1 MRKKIY
7 LALLTICLCLLFES
21 IHSEPIPSRYS
32 NFIDYE
38 MIDKHVRK
46 APTSARNSIDDLAEY
61 LIEPADNDWEIAR
74 AIFKWIADNISYDL
88 NYKSHHSSRVSSVLQ
103 HGSSVCGGYSNLF
116 DSLAWSAGL
125 ESKTIDG
132 YSKGRGYQ
140 PCTELAGPSDHAW
153 NVVKLDGRWYFVDC
167 TWGAGHV
174 DHEGEYIREFDEHY
188 FLTPPEEF
196 IYDHFPSD
204 ENWQLLDDPIDLA
217 EFENMPLLKSA
228 FFKYG
233 LQLDSHGECLIESDG
248 SARVSILAPA
258 EVAVIA
264 ELIYDYTYMPN
275 NLTLVQ
281 KNRDTC
287 QINALFPHNGEYML
301 RVYAAT
307 SGNPDNM
314 YDWVMDYKVMVR
326 NTNRAYSEFPKCYQ
340 SFYEMNA
347 YLISP
352 LEGTLTTNHYYD
364 FVIKLP
370 EADTVEIEYGK
381 TIVPLEKDIYN
392 PDTFRGRIFIPQ
404 DSRGKLGIRTPHLTK
419 KLWYQVLL
427 EYNLS
432 N

>member
-1 MRKKIY
+1 M
-7 LALLTICLCLLFES
+7 CLLFES
-21 IHSEPIPSRYS
+21 IHSEPIPSRFS
-32 NFIDYE
+32 NLIDYE

-61 LIEPADNDWEIAR
+61 LIEPDYNDWEIVR
-74 AIFKWIADNISYDL
+74 AIYKWIADNISYDL
-88 NYKSHHSSRVSSVLQ
+88 NYKFYRSGRASSVLQ

-140 PCTELAGPSDHAW
+140 SCSELAGPSDHAW

-174 DHEGEYIREFDEHY
+174 DHGGEYIREFNEHY

-233 LQLDSHGECLIESDG
+233 LQLDSHRECLIEVDG
-248 SARVSILAPA
+248 SSRVSILAPI
-258 EVAVIA
+258 EVVLIA
-264 ELIYDYTYMPN
+264 ELIYDNTYLPN

-281 KNRDTC
+281 KNGDTC
-287 QINALFPHNGEYML
+287 QINALFPHNGEYIL

-307 SGNPDNM
+307 SGNSDNM
-314 YDWVMDYKVMVR
+314 YDWAMDYKVMVR
-326 NTNRAYSEFPKCYQ
+326 NTNRAYSGFPKCYQ

-352 LEGTLTTNHYYD
+352 LEGTLATNHYYD

-381 TIVPLEKDIYN
+381 TIVPLEKDIYY
-392 PDTFRGRIFIPQ
+392 PDTFRGRIFVPQ
-404 DSRGKLGIRTPHLTK
+404 DSRGKLGIRTPHPTK
-419 KLWYQVLL
+419 KLWYKVLL